1 MRHARVGTMRGAQGH
16 PPLPRLARMRRRTMS
31 PGKGTA
37 LQTRRRTMIDF
48 TKGAAILAVAFTV
61 AAAASPALAAKR
73 AKTPGHDAR
82 AQAVGSDVTGST
94 VRGGDRESALR
105 DCSAKAEGMKQYTWG
120 VQQGY
125 MFRNCMAERG
135 QVE

>member
-1 MRHARVGTMRGAQGH
+1 MRDAQGH

-31 PGKGTA
+31 PRKGTT

-61 AAAASPALAAKR
+61 AAAASPALAQKR
-73 AKTPGHDAR
+73 AKNPGYDAR

-94 VRGGDRESALR
+94 SRMGNDRESALR
-105 DCSAKAEGMKQYTWG
+105 ECSAKAEGMKQYTWG

-125 MFRNCMAERG
+125 MFRNCMAEHG